1 MMRSV
6 LSTARRRPGV
16 VYFVLAYA
24 LAWVLYPL
32 IAVNQLFGLL
42 GLFAPAAAAVIA
54 SAWIG
59 GRAEVRALLRRLT
72 ATAWRVGWV
81 WYAVALG
88 LPVLLSLAIL
98 GIAIL
103 RGAPAA
109 FQISPISPLLL
120 VVFVLVVGEEL
131 GWRGFAQPA
140 LERTRSPVIAALIVG
155 VLWGLWHLPTFILP
169 GMPQEG
175 IPLPAFLIFTTA
187 ASVVLAWLMRRAN
200 GSVVIATLFHGAFN
214 TFGVLTP
221 SLSTAERWWLTA
233 IVYSLA
239 AAIVLLLV
247 PGMVGRPAIA
257 GGSVAAAD

>member
-6 LSTARRRPGV
+6 LSTARRRPVV

-54 SAWIG
+54 SARIG
-59 GRAEVRALLRRLT
+59 GRAEARALLGRL
-72 ATAWRVGWV
+72 AAWRVGWL

-88 LPVLLSLAIL
+88 LPVLLSSAIL

-103 RGAPAA
+103 RGAPASLQ
-109 FQISPISPLLL
+109 FSPISPLLL
-120 VVFVLVVGEEL
+120 VVFVMVVGEEL
-131 GWRGFAQPA
+131 GWRGYAQPM
-140 LERTRSPVIAALIVG
+140 LERTRSPMIAALIVG

-239 AAIVLLLV
+239 AAIVLVLV
-247 PGMVGRPAIA
+247 PGMAGRPAIA
-257 GGSVAAAD
+257 AGSAAAAD